1 MNLTPKEQAEQHRK
15 IADNLDGVAASCDA
29 LGLDL
34 MAYVSR
40 TNATEFRTS
49 ADEIDP
55 PTPPQPEWREGDLV
69 RDRFG
74 GLWQFDGSKW
84 HLRCMERSTAS
95 LIRDFGPIRKVHI
108 ADPARHEVVVS
119 LDGLDRDFIDKGWG
133 DLREEDIYQS
143 TSGKLASRAAKAAR
157 KQLGE
162 VQ

>member
-55 PTPPQPEWREGDLV
+55 PAPPQPKWQDGDYS

-74 GLWQFDGSKW
+74 NLWQLDGSKW
-84 HLRCMERSTAS
+84 YLRSMKRSTAS
-95 LIRDFGPIRKVHI
+95 LNRDYGPIHKVHI
-108 ADPARHEVVVS
+108 ADPAKHEVVVS
-119 LDGLDRDFIDKGWG
+119 LAGVNLDLLAEWAD
-133 DLREEDIYQS
+133 EDE
-143 TSGKLASRAAKAAR
+143 SGYSHPVPKVTTRAAKAAR
-157 KQLGE
+157 EQLGE